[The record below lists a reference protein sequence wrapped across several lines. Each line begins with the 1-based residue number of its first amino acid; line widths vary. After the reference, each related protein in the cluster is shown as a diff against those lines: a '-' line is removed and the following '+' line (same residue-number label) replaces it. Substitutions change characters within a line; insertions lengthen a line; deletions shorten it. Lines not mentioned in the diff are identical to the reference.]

1 MVGDSCSPP
10 PIIAAN
16 PEFLSRGWK
25 DQHVARLGQLRN
37 EKVDQDDG
45 DEDQDDGDDDDDDG
59 DDDFCENNSWDQQ
72 GLVTRLLAKRNKKR
86 INLEE
91 LLAGLSTA
99 DLDIIVIIMIPW
111 GLD

>member
-1 MVGDSCSPP
+1 MWSADDDGSED
-10 PIIAAN
+10 N
-16 PEFLSRGWK
+16 
-25 DQHVARLGQLRN
+25 
-37 EKVDQDDG
+37 DDG
-45 DEDQDDGDDDDDDG
+45 DDDGDDGDDDDDDGDDG

-99 DLDIIVIIMIPW
+99 DLDIVVIIIM
-111 GLD
+111 D